1 MSVQIISNEGA
12 VQPPAFTPLL
22 VNSINPMNFRNGLSQ
37 YLEFSKAALKASA
50 LSLFTYTF
58 CYLFG
63 LFHIYFLLS
72 IHQLMEIPRI
82 VVISS
87 TSCYFFFGGGVDS
100 YLHGNPFFLRWE
112 TSFFP
117 GILSLTQI
125 IKFYT
130 NLFLKGLGGNVQGII
145 TISPLTESL
154 LRCTIQFKVSH
165 KTISFGL
172 LKTLWES
179 GKCTT
184 YEFL

>member
-87 TSCYFFFGGGVDS
+87 TSCYLFFGGGGGFLPRWQSIFPQMRNLLLSRNFELDPNNQVLYQSFPERIGGKCARNYHNLTS
-100 YLHGNPFFLRWE
+100 YRK
-112 TSFFP
+112 SF
-117 GILSLTQI
+117 
-125 IKFYT
+125 KVYY
-130 NLFLKGLGGNVQGII
+130 
-145 TISPLTESL
+145 
-154 LRCTIQFKVSH
+154 TIQ
-165 KTISFGL
+165 SF
-172 LKTLWES
+172 S
-179 GKCTT
+179 
-184 YEFL
+184 